1 MSGRVLVLNDDPDAG
16 ELIARLVETTGVDAE
31 RCTDPGQVLGLLK
44 DGSRWIGAVLDL
56 QGGTAASLPVLNDI
70 RQAEDPIGS
79 IAVLVLTSTADSELF
94 AWQSGADGFLQ
105 RPFHADDLVTALGAA
120 LGRSASER
128 DAYRRDRV
136 SGAQPA

>member
-44 DGSRWIGAVLDL
+44 DGGDWVGAVLDL
-56 QGGTAASLPVLNDI
+56 QGGTAASLPVLTDI
-70 RQAEDPIGS
+70 RQQQDPIGS
-79 IAVLVLTSTADSELF
+79 IAVLVLTSTADSEVF

-105 RPFHADDLVTALGAA
+105 RPFHADDLTTMLSAA
-120 LGRSASER
+120 LGRSAAER

-136 SGAQPA
+136 SGAQSA